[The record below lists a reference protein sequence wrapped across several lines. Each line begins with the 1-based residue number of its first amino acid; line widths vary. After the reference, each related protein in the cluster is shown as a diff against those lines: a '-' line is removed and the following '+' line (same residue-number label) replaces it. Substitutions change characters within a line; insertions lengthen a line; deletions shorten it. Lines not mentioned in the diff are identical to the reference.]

1 MRANQHMVVRWLV
14 LLPHSMKVLGHQ
26 LAGVVCVVLV
36 FSPCACMGSLQ
47 ALWLPPTF
55 MDVRLIGV
63 IELAVGMSAA

>member
-1 MRANQHMVVRWLV
+1 MVVSTVASQHEGPGLKSTSW
-14 LLPHSMKVLGHQ
+14 
-26 LAGVVCVVLV
+26 VVCVALV

-63 IELAVGMSAA
+63 FELAVGMSAA